1 MEENKAEMQ
10 CPLHGTQKEFYCFEQ
25 ECQTLV
31 CAQCLLDHQAHKF
44 VHLTDVGKQMIDA
57 HKKEIEDG
65 ILRQIDIKK
74 KFERNKNFH
83 DKIKTQM
90 AIGKQGFEEI
100 LQSFTFLIQS
110 QIQNLNHR
118 QEEIHLEFTSK
129 NLGLTKE
136 ETENEQKIN
145 HSKLQIRE
153 LQDCLK
159 DKNISKLYLK
169 KKDQIEKKTE
179 GKFKQMG
186 QKIIS
191 IQKEMKEFNEAKMLK
206 RIHKDIDANINEFMS
221 MVRKLKRIPK
231 VFPSG
236 PFVHHFI
243 PNSFILYKY
252 DLNNG
257 NTQKIKHHDKVF
269 FSADSVQIDNR
280 IFLSGGHFKN
290 EYYQETFEYNNDTN
304 DLEERALMRL
314 PKGCHTLVALDRKTV
329 FSVGGENEQGV
340 ISSCEKY
347 AVQQDDWSMIP
358 SLNQPKWGVS
368 VCSFQKHVLIAFGG
382 FNEKVYFNT
391 IERFN
396 AKKPELGWLIQKLN
410 AGISDPFVPR
420 SNAGCI
426 QISRDSVLI
435 FGGVNK
441 STNLLDESLIY
452 YPKEKKFKKQSVLVK
467 GEKFYQVKP
476 IANNNKIYCI
486 GYEDSDIH
494 VFKLMEEE
502 WDIIKEEEWIN
513 EELKSEEI
521 KDLESVDS
529 NEDDDDD
536 DDDDDEMDP
545 REETKSAQK

>member
-1 MEENKAEMQ
+1 
-10 CPLHGTQKEFYCFEQ
+10 
-25 ECQTLV
+25 
-31 CAQCLLDHQAHKF
+31 
-44 VHLTDVGKQMIDA
+44 
-57 HKKEIEDG
+57 
-65 ILRQIDIKK
+65 
-74 KFERNKNFH
+74 
-83 DKIKTQM
+83 
-90 AIGKQGFEEI
+90 
-100 LQSFTFLIQS
+100 
-110 QIQNLNHR
+110 
-118 QEEIHLEFTSK
+118 
-129 NLGLTKE
+129 
-136 ETENEQKIN
+136 
-145 HSKLQIRE
+145 
-153 LQDCLK
+153 
-159 DKNISKLYLK
+159 
-169 KKDQIEKKTE
+169 
-179 GKFKQMG
+179 
-186 QKIIS
+186 
-191 IQKEMKEFNEAKMLK
+191 
-206 RIHKDIDANINEFMS
+206 
-221 MVRKLKRIPK
+221 
-231 VFPSG
+231 
-236 PFVHHFI
+236 
-243 PNSFILYKY
+243 
-252 DLNNG
+252 
-257 NTQKIKHHDKVF
+257 
-269 FSADSVQIDNR
+269 
-280 IFLSGGHFKN
+280 
-290 EYYQETFEYNNDTN
+290 
-304 DLEERALMRL
+304 
-314 PKGCHTLVALDRKTV
+314 V
-329 FSVGGENEQGV
+329 FSVGRENEQGV

-536 DDDDDEMDP
+536 EDDDDEMDP